1 MRREFPDVPGW
12 TFEVREVSACAF
24 VVTGRDEQ
32 GRNIERIGS
41 DVDAM
46 LEDCRLWAR
55 QWLLP
60 SPGPDAAGPMPRAGG
75 P

>member
-1 MRREFPDVPGW
+1 MKRTFQDLPGW
-12 TFEVREVSACAF
+12 TFEIREVSAGVF
-24 VVTGRDEQ
+24 VVTGRDAP

-46 LEDCRLWAR
+46 LESCRLWAR

-60 SPGPDAAGPMPRAGG
+60 APGPDDAGPMPRADG